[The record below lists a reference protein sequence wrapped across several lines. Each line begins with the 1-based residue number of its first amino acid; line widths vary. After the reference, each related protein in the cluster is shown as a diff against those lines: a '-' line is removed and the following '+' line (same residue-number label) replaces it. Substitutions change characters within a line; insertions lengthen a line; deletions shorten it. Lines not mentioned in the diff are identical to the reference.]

1 MISILKAGEEGLFSN
16 DSPPRSLGTRSCSGK
31 TTTEVTG
38 RPESSQK
45 RLRDT
50 SLKASMFLTQICF
63 AMIILLEDPPS
74 MT

>member
-16 DSPPRSLGTRSCSGK
+16 DSPPGSLGTRSCSGK
-31 TTTEVTG
+31 TTTKVTG
-38 RPESSQK
+38 RPESAQE

-50 SLKASMFLTQICF
+50 GLKASMFLMQVFF
-63 AMIILLEDPPS
+63 AMIILLKDPPS